1 MNGSTSSV
9 IPLSAAI
16 KTTVDRIEQRY
27 HNHRTRDSFSTG
39 FRSLDDMIGGFH
51 PGDLVAVLSDVPGL
65 TTAFLLSSVHAL
77 VAWHRVPALFVSAR
91 HDENYLVTKLLSIES
106 GIREIELRSAMLD
119 AVHRS
124 ALTASASALNAAP
137 LHIASI
143 DAVTLEESIHTLTL
157 AETDDDGGAA
167 GPVFMDAPENRW
179 SDNRVLPILRDT
191 ANDHQRPI
199 VLSGRA
205 TPEQRD
211 AWQSDRWFD
220 VILQLSLAE
229 VEAELVQVDVLQNRH
244 GTIGAAY
251 LQYDP
256 HHSLVHDIE
265 DAPMSWMN
273 LFMSLRTINARYGE
287 TLRRLGEGAQ

>member
-1 MNGSTSSV
+1 MNRSTARV

-27 HNHRTRDSFSTG
+27 HNRRTRDSFSTG
-39 FRSLDDMIGGFH
+39 FRSLDDMIGRFH
-51 PGDLVAVLSDVPGL
+51 PGDLVAVLSDGPDL
-65 TTAFLLSSVHAL
+65 ATAFQLSSVHAL
-77 VAWHRVPALFVSAR
+77 VARHRVPALFVSAR
-91 HDENYLVTKLLSIES
+91 HDETYVVTKLLSIES

-143 DAVTLEESIHTLTL
+143 DAVTLEESIHTLPQ
-157 AETDDDGGAA
+157 AVTDDDGGAA
-167 GPVFMDAPENRW
+167 GPVFIDAPMYHRSAEL
-179 SDNRVLPILRDT
+179 VLRRLRDT
-191 ANDHQRPI
+191 TNDHGRPI

-220 VILQLSLAE
+220 VILQVSLAE
-229 VEAELVQVDVLQNRH
+229 VDSKLVQVDVLQNRH

-265 DAPMSWMN
+265 DAPMSWMD
-273 LFMSLRTINARYGE
+273 LFTSLQTINARHGE